1 MAKNKL
7 TITDIQKALLTN
19 TRFIKEP
26 EEEIQPEEKKEIVP
40 PPAPPV
46 VPVVPV
52 PVQEVKA
59 PEVIIDPKILKKMK
73 ILAAYQKTT
82 ATDLINSA
90 LEHYL
95 KLKAMQ
101 LDEAMLKLTE

>member
-19 TRFIKEP
+19 TRFIKEA
-26 EEEIQPEEKKEIVP
+26 EEEVLPDSPAPAP
-40 PPAPPV
+40 PPAP
-46 VPVVPV
+46 VPVD
-52 PVQEVKA
+52 VKL
-59 PEVIIDPKILKKMK
+59 PEVQIDPIILKKLR

-82 ATDLINSA
+82 ATELINSA
-90 LEHYL
+90 LGHYL
-95 KLKAMQ
+95 RLKAMQ